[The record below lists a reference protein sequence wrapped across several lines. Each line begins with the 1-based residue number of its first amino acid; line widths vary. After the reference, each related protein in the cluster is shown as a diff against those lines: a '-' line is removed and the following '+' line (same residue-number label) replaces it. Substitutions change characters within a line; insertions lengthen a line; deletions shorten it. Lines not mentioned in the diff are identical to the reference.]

1 MRGEG
6 MNRLVAALAFGL
18 GSVAAVQAVDGH
30 PITSTPPVT
39 AATTATTAAPA
50 APAAPATAATAVT
63 AAAGTTAAPAASDA
77 ATVRLAVVRVA
88 SLPVREGMLF
98 SGGRF
103 GEMATTNFSA
113 FVIEHGSRRL
123 LLDTGLGAGLTQ
135 QYAADMPNWGRPF
148 FRAPEQVDPVRRQLD
163 AAGIGEVS
171 RVVLTHAHW
180 DHASGLEDFPGA
192 EVWAAE
198 AELATVRAARSGI
211 GTAWPSQVGSPGL
224 RWRAFT
230 FAGPPFEGFE
240 RSEDLFGDGRVVV
253 VPMAG
258 HTPGSVGL
266 FVTVSSGRRFF
277 FVGDVVWTTLALAE
291 ARPKFWPARQLVD
304 ADVEATQ
311 RTIMLIRAAQRRDPE
326 LVVVP
331 AHDALVQDRLG
342 YFPRWIE

>member
-1 MRGEG
+1 MVGDW
-6 MNRLVAALAFGL
+6 MKRLVLVLAMGLSGHASAGEPGQQPVLGAASGAPGDEAA
-18 GSVAAVQAVDGH
+18 GGTANGAAAV
-30 PITSTPPVT
+30 PN
-39 AATTATTAAPA
+39 APA
-50 APAAPATAATAVT
+50 
-63 AAAGTTAAPAASDA
+63 
-77 ATVRLAVVRVA
+77 VRLAVVRVA

-113 FVIEHGSRRL
+113 FVVEHGSQRL
-123 LLDTGLGAGLTQ
+123 LIDTGLGARIAQ
-135 QYAADMPNWGRPF
+135 QYAADMPRWGRPF
-148 FRAPEQVDPVRRQLD
+148 FRAPEPVDPVRRQLE
-163 AAGIGEVS
+163 AAGVGAIS
-171 RVVLTHAHW
+171 RIVLTHAHW

-211 GTAWPSQVGSPGL
+211 GSAWPSQVGSPAL
-224 RWRAFT
+224 RWRAFA
-230 FAGPPFEGFE
+230 FAGPAFEGFE
-240 RSEDLFGDGRVVV
+240 RSDDLFGDGRVVA

-258 HTPGSVGL
+258 HTPGSVGV

-291 ARPKFWPARQLVD
+291 ERPKFWPARLLVD
-304 ADVEATQ
+304 ADAEATQ
-311 RTIMLIRAAQRRDPE
+311 HTIALIRAAQQRDPA

-342 YFPRWIE
+342 YLPRWQE

>member
-1 MRGEG
+1 MRGER
-6 MNRLVAALAFGL
+6 MIRLVAALAVGL
-18 GSVAAVQAVDGH
+18 GGVAAVEAADGQRT
-30 PITSTPPVT
+30 PSTP
-39 AATTATTAAPA
+39 
-50 APAAPATAATAVT
+50 PATAATAVT
-63 AAAGTTAAPAASDA
+63 EATAATAVGKTAAPAASSP

-88 SLPVREGMLF
+88 SQPVREGMLF

-113 FVIEHGSRRL
+113 FVIEHGGRRL
-123 LLDTGLGAGLTQ
+123 LLDTGLGARLAQ
-135 QYAADMPNWGRPF
+135 QYAADMPTWGRPF

-171 RVVLTHAHW
+171 RIILTHAHW

-211 GTAWPSQVGSPGL
+211 GTAWPSQVGTAGL

-311 RTIMLIRAAQRRDPE
+311 RTIMLIRAAQQRDPG

-331 AHDALVQDRLG
+331 AHDALVQERLG
-342 YFPRWIE
+342 YFPRWVE

>member
-1 MRGEG
+1 MVGEW
-6 MNRLVAALAFGL
+6 MKCLVLVLAMGLSGHASAGEPGQQPVLGAASGAPGEEAA
-18 GSVAAVQAVDGH
+18 GGTANGAAAV
-30 PITSTPPVT
+30 PN
-39 AATTATTAAPA
+39 APA
-50 APAAPATAATAVT
+50 
-63 AAAGTTAAPAASDA
+63 
-77 ATVRLAVVRVA
+77 VRLAVVRVA

-113 FVIEHGSRRL
+113 FVVEHGSQRL
-123 LLDTGLGAGLTQ
+123 LIDTGLGARIAQ
-135 QYAADMPNWGRPF
+135 QYAADMPRWGRPF
-148 FRAPEQVDPVRRQLD
+148 FRAPELVDPVRRQLE
-163 AAGIGEVS
+163 AAGVGAIS
-171 RVVLTHAHW
+171 RIVLTHAHW

-211 GTAWPSQVGSPGL
+211 GSAWPSQVGSPAL
-224 RWRAFT
+224 RWRAFA
-230 FAGPPFEGFE
+230 FAGPAFEGFE
-240 RSEDLFGDGRVVV
+240 RSDDLFGDGRVVV

-258 HTPGSVGL
+258 HTPGSVGV

-291 ARPKFWPARQLVD
+291 ERPKFWPARLLVD
-304 ADVEATQ
+304 ADAEATQ
-311 RTIMLIRAAQRRDPE
+311 HTIALIRAAQQRDPA

-342 YFPRWIE
+342 YLPRWQE